1 VFPLP
6 RMNLKAA
13 FILDQGVRL
22 SMRPFPQRPI
32 CRLNVAIGVCLTL
45 CFGFSAS
52 ANAAFGQITGVASP
66 PPPSTPCRW
75 PSATTASGKKIIT
88 HDVYDGWRS
97 IRGTQLSRD
106 GAWLVY
112 ALVPQDGDGELV
124 ARSLKTGAEFRHPRG
139 QNPQITPD
147 GRAVAFAIL
156 PPKAETERARKA
168 KKKPDEMPK
177 NALGLMDLTT
187 GQGHRRGA
195 RQEFCRARKGNLPA
209 SSPICTRRT
218 RQRPRRP
225 PQLPTRA
232 PRPSPTAAVR
242 PP

>member
-45 CFGFSAS
+45 CFGFRRVRERRLRPDHRRRVP
-52 ANAAFGQITGVASP
+52 AAA
-66 PPPSTPCRW
+66 STPCRW

-147 GRAVAFAIL
+147 AALSPFAIL
-156 PPKAETERARKA
+156 PPRPKRNGRAR
-168 KKKPDEMPK
+168 
-177 NALGLMDLTT
+177 
-187 GQGHRRGA
+187 QRR
-195 RQEFCRARKGNLPA
+195 
-209 SSPICTRRT
+209 S
-218 RQRPRRP
+218 
-225 PQLPTRA
+225 PTRCPKMRSA
-232 PRPSPTAAVR
+232 
-242 PP
+242 